1 MERRLW
7 LQLYRIIIALG
18 KTHSF
23 AGKRYSDA
31 CIALVFLKSVLH
43 DRPRCWACDRQN
55 WGEKGSE
62 CPWFTLPSPTTLCRR
77 LRSIGV
83 QLLLEQAQ
91 NYLRQQLPKRVCKW
105 IDAKPLPVG
114 GGSKDRD
121 ARAGRAVRGMA
132 RGYKIHAIFDAA
144 GAVES
149 WRVAPMSLNE
159 KSAARDL
166 LPALAGSG
174 ALYVSGDG
182 EYDGNPVFDAAA
194 AGGAQLV
201 VNCCGRKGEQK
212 PKGLGHRP
220 QSPHR
225 LRGLELIDNP
235 LACCGIG
242 ESFGQSLLRARSG
255 IERRYGLL
263 GNFAGGLAPLPNWV
277 RRPRRV
283 ALWVAGKFIIFL
295 AREERRLHQKP
306 KARRSCPCE
315 TATNLPALIIPTAWQ
330 LHRFPRFCC

>member
-7 LQLYRIIIALG
+7 SELYRIITALG

-23 AGKRYSDA
+23 AGKRFSDA

-43 DRPRCWACDRQN
+43 DRPRCWACDLQN
-55 WGEKGSE
+55 WDR
-62 CPWFTLPSPTTLCRR
+62 CPWVALPSPTTICRR
-77 LRSIGV
+77 LRSLGV

-91 NYLRQQLPKRVCKW
+91 NYLRQQLPSRVFKW

-121 ARAGRAVRGMA
+121 AKAGRAVRGMA
-132 RGYKIHAIFDAA
+132 RGYKIHTIFDAA

-149 WRVAPMSLNE
+149 WRLGPMSLNE
-159 KSAARDL
+159 KTVARQL

-182 EYDGNPVFDAAA
+182 EYDGNSTFDAAA

-201 VNCCGRKGEQK
+201 VNCCGWKKQQK
-212 PKGLGHRP
+212 PKGPGHRP
-220 QSPHR
+220 QSAHR
-225 LRGLELIDNP
+225 LRGLQLIDNP
-235 LACCGIG
+235 LAACGAG

-263 GNFAGGLAPLPNWV
+263 GNFGGGLSPLPNWV
-277 RRPRRV
+277 RKPRRV
-283 ALWVAGKFIIFL
+283 ALWVAGKLLIYL
-295 AREERRLHQKP
+295 AREMK
-306 KARRSCPCE
+306 K
-315 TATNLPALIIPTAWQ
+315 
-330 LHRFPRFCC
+330 HRPNKST

>member
-7 LQLYRIIIALG
+7 SQLYRIIIALG

-23 AGKRYSDA
+23 SGKRFSDA

-43 DRPRCWACDRQN
+43 DRPRCWACDLSN
-55 WGEKGSE
+55 WGEGE
-62 CPWFTLPSPTTLCRR
+62 CPWLVLPSPTTLSRR
-77 LRSIGV
+77 LRTVGV

-91 NYLRQQLPKRVCKW
+91 NYLRQQLPRRVFKW

-121 ARAGRAVRGMA
+121 ARPGRAVRGMA
-132 RGYKIHAIFDAA
+132 RGYKIHSIFDAA
-144 GAVES
+144 GPVES
-149 WRVAPMSLNE
+149 WRLAPMSSNE
-159 KSAARDL
+159 KTVAADL

-182 EYDGNPVFDAAA
+182 QYDSNSTFDAAA
-194 AGGAQLV
+194 AGGTQLV
-201 VNCCGRKGEQK
+201 VNCCGWKKERK
-212 PKGLGHRP
+212 PRGLGHRP

-225 LRGLELIDNP
+225 LRGLQLIDNP
-235 LACCGIG
+235 LAGCGVN

-263 GNFAGGLAPLPNWV
+263 GNFGGGLAPLPNWV
-277 RRPRRV
+277 RKPRRV

-295 AREERRLHQKP
+295 ARESAKMQ
-306 KARRSCPCE
+306 S
-315 TATNLPALIIPTAWQ
+315 TNQEL
-330 LHRFPRFCC
+330 